1 MILLLFQALA
11 KQVTPEDYAVG
22 RMYPPL
28 SKIRDCSLRIAAEI
42 SEEAYKDKTASVY
55 PEPEDKEEWI
65 RNQLYVYDYDNVSAL
80 PPRYSWPEEL
90 TQPYQG

>member
-1 MILLLFQALA
+1 
-11 KQVTPEDYAVG
+11 
-22 RMYPPL
+22 MYPPL